1 MTNQTQMLR
10 RWNLK
15 HNWYRKQ
22 CHPEHCRTKLHDMIA
37 SKAEEIENLEEKENK
52 LVNENNDL
60 ENQVERLKRVASNI
74 HKELL
79 RSKPNKS

>member
-1 MTNQTQMLR
+1 
-10 RWNLK
+10 
-15 HNWYRKQ
+15 
-22 CHPEHCRTKLHDMIA
+22 MIA

-52 LVNENNDL
+52 LVNKNNYLKD
-60 ENQVERLKRVASNI
+60 QVERLKRVASNI